1 MAGNALRSTSTVI
14 GSAAISVASY
24 GDDDFAR
31 WADRGFVAFLEQ
43 GGRRAF
49 LDDRRTLHL
58 GSRRQ
63 RVALI
68 DGASCRLLRVAE
80 IDIAISRLR
89 RRNADLARL
98 EFHLGAL

>member
-31 WADRGFVAFLEQ
+31 RADRGFVAFLQQ

-49 LDDRRTLHL
+49 LDDRRALHL
-58 GSRRQ
+58 CARRE

-68 DGASCRLLRVAE
+68 DRTACRLLRVAE
-80 IDIAISRLR
+80 IDVAISRLR
-89 RRNADLARL
+89 RRSANLTWL
-98 EFHLGAL
+98 ELHLG